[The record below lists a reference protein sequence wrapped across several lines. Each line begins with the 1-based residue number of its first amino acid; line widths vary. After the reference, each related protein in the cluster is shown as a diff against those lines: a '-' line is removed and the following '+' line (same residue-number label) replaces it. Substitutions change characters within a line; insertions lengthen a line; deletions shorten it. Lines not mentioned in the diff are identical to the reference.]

1 MLEQNPV
8 LTSSPPPPPKR
19 SSIMRRTGC
28 FIGLIIWFVLLLTP
42 CFCLVMAS
50 QGEITIN
57 LGDVPGQSLRIW
69 MVNEARSRGVAIA
82 RPTVYVTGNGDSICL
97 QTDVSFVLWMGQ
109 GDAIHY
115 CDCYLRGDNE
125 WTLTSTA
132 SGDCSIR

>member
-82 RPTVYVTGNGDSICL
+82 RPTVYVIGNGDSICL

-115 CDCYLRGDNE
+115 CDCYLWGDND